1 MRILSVTCKG
11 YYGSNAATEP
21 IYLYFTLPLQTM
33 GHEVETFD
41 HVLMGRTVGESR
53 CTDLLVE
60 KIHAGS
66 FDLVLYQNTGER
78 QPLDTS
84 ALADLS
90 RRICIAAW
98 NSNDDWQ
105 WEYTSRLASHFTYMV
120 TTYPSVYET
129 NAKTCTNLVLSQW
142 GCLGAYSEP
151 SRAKDI
157 DFSFAG
163 AIYGVRNAAC
173 RYLRHEAGLVCFG
186 RGSRLLN
193 LGLPYFRGA
202 FKFPW
207 LSGASID
214 FKQINDVWNRSRIS
228 YCPMQGGPSG
238 AVLSLKS
245 RTFDM
250 GLSGTLMLC
259 EHSPDL
265 ERYYSPG
272 TECITFETLED
283 CAEKARWYSAHEPER
298 SRIAHNYHER
308 TRKEHLWDHRFI
320 DMFIHFG
327 LN

>member
-1 MRILSVTCKG
+1 MRILSVTRKG

-66 FDLVLYQNTGER
+66 FDLVLYQTTGER

-98 NSNDDWQ
+98 NSDDDWQ
-105 WEYTSRLASHFTYMV
+105 WEYTSRLASHFTYVV

-193 LGLPYFRGA
+193 LGLPYFRARSNSPGSA
-202 FKFPW
+202 GPP
-207 LSGASID
+207 LTSSRSMTSGIAAGSPIARCRAGRAEPSC
-214 FKQINDVWNRSRIS
+214 RSRA
-228 YCPMQGGPSG
+228 GPSTWG
-238 AVLSLKS
+238 
-245 RTFDM
+245 
-250 GLSGTLMLC
+250 
-259 EHSPDL
+259 SPA
-265 ERYYSPG
+265 P
-272 TECITFETLED
+272 
-283 CAEKARWYSAHEPER
+283 
-298 SRIAHNYHER
+298 
-308 TRKEHLWDHRFI
+308 
-320 DMFIHFG
+320 
-327 LN
+327 